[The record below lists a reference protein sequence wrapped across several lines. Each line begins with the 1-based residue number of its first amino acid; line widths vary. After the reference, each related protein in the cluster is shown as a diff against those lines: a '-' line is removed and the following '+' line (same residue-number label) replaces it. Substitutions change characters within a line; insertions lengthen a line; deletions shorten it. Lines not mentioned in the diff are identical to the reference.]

1 MEDIEEEDP
10 NALRRSQTTGQISVN
25 EDAGPAHGPG
35 RMRRR
40 MGSITERIIPRSQTL
55 EVFSSGFS
63 RGRSTSPMSKLSR
76 RTTRAETGPMPYL
89 SYTPTVGRNSAFVD
103 LTEDQKDELGGLEY
117 RALKLLAK
125 ILVGLKTYPLII
137 V

>member
-1 MEDIEEEDP
+1 
-10 NALRRSQTTGQISVN
+10 
-25 EDAGPAHGPG
+25 
-35 RMRRR
+35 

-76 RTTRAETGPMPYL
+76 RTSRPDPILMPYL

-103 LTEDQKDELGGLEY
+103 LTDEQKDELGGLEY

-125 ILVGLKTYPLII
+125 ILVGSCN
-137 V
+137 